1 MLNPLADLSF
11 QDSNISSS
19 ASFTPTTIGSTV
31 DHDGA
36 HQTAFAAAEDSLNRL
51 MHHPLN
57 VNLTLSPSKIY
68 GQQDIDSKHIA
79 DHQSPYI
86 KLEDFI
92 HNQQQCKNSS
102 MDYSTCSQLN
112 DAEQFCSSNT
122 AVHQQFAQPLSEQQF
137 IPYIASVELP
147 SADTTAL
154 ADGCHQLV
162 HSQAILTSIN
172 LNGHAGIDHNGHLQA
187 HSPDI
192 TMLTSPTTGITHLSH
207 AAGLSGGIHNG
218 IATVSVM
225 GQGIGAFSD
234 SPHPNLL
241 ADTGNANCMLMV
253 DPISPVHAGMTS
265 ETMTQML
272 PAIVVTT
279 GSVPFQQKMMTQA
292 RFGLKSSMPH
302 THHKLHLQPIQT
314 SFLSL
319 SDQQQ
324 QQFSP
329 ISPRS
334 THVSPLSAQYS
345 AISDV
350 PYDRAMQ
357 FMYGGPAESPIAP
370 VQMTWDMSSSLFPS
384 YSNMNSSV
392 VGTQR
397 DFGNLRTTPTPSI
410 TSTKM
415 MFPQRTLLLPQPLQ
429 QIQTGIG
436 HNPLSFQ
443 QSDEQGL
450 LARARFP
457 ELYQHIPFQ
466 HYDSFNHQR
475 SFSMPHTVAASDLLM
490 DPNSFTFPSGS
501 HESQSHIAPF
511 FQQLPLLPQQ
521 SNQSQHSSLSMTSS
535 EDTLDHRLY
544 HTPWLLNP
552 QHVPPITV
560 DPNYIG
566 TNHSNYLA
574 SATLPSSVSSFSAP
588 AFIEASLFPAD
599 SCSYVDSTSA
609 QTPVLT
615 PPDVWSGPSHLSS
628 TRLSPPVK
636 KYTRS
641 AGKRLPRIRTMS
653 AKRAT
658 KLLSPLC
665 SVSPVSKISRTHS
678 SPPLPQK
685 ETISASRPES
695 IFSDSDSDSCFNVDN
710 DPISVATAAAA
721 QLQIKSTASLERPA
735 TKSKKFTY
743 SEMTPCAN
751 ILCQETFKSQHLLQ
765 AHVRRFH
772 AEDRPYVCSICSTS
786 FHRKH
791 DLSRHARSIHG
802 KGKQFHC
809 EPCQRSY
816 ARSDAL
822 KRHILSAAHRNFLRS
837 ISTGDGAS
845 EDAIHRISSN
855 VGVGIKNKNAYSKHS
870 ES

>member
-1 MLNPLADLSF
+1 
-11 QDSNISSS
+11 
-19 ASFTPTTIGSTV
+19 
-31 DHDGA
+31 
-36 HQTAFAAAEDSLNRL
+36 
-51 MHHPLN
+51 
-57 VNLTLSPSKIY
+57 
-68 GQQDIDSKHIA
+68 
-79 DHQSPYI
+79 
-86 KLEDFI
+86 
-92 HNQQQCKNSS
+92 

-207 AAGLSGGIHNG
+207 AAGLSGGIHN
-218 IATVSVM
+218 
-225 GQGIGAFSD
+225 
-234 SPHPNLL
+234 

-279 GSVPFQQKMMTQA
+279 
-292 RFGLKSSMPH
+292 
-302 THHKLHLQPIQT
+302 
-314 SFLSL
+314 
-319 SDQQQ
+319 
-324 QQFSP
+324 
-329 ISPRS
+329 
-334 THVSPLSAQYS
+334 
-345 AISDV
+345 DV

-392 VGTQR
+392 VAY
-397 DFGNLRTTPTPSI
+397 
-410 TSTKM
+410 
-415 MFPQRTLLLPQPLQ
+415 LLLPQPLQ

-544 HTPWLLNP
+544 HTPWLLNS

-574 SATLPSSVSSFSAP
+574 SATLPSSVSSF
-588 AFIEASLFPAD
+588 L
-599 SCSYVDSTSA
+599 
-609 QTPVLT
+609 LL
-615 PPDVWSGPSHLSS
+615 HLSKP
-628 TRLSPPVK
+628 LFF
-636 KYTRS
+636 
-641 AGKRLPRIRTMS
+641 LLIRAHMWTNHVCQAS
-653 AKRAT
+653 YKAIVTA
-658 KLLSPLC
+658 LLC
-665 SVSPVSKISRTHS
+665 FPVSKISRTHS

-710 DPISVATAAAA
+710 DLISVATAAA

-751 ILCQETFKSQHLLQ
+751 ILCQETFKMST
-765 AHVRRFH
+765 FT
-772 AEDRPYVCSICSTS
+772 STCST
-786 FHRKH
+786 
-791 DLSRHARSIHG
+791 
-802 KGKQFHC
+802 
-809 EPCQRSY
+809 
-816 ARSDAL
+816 
-822 KRHILSAAHRNFLRS
+822 
-837 ISTGDGAS
+837 ISCGRQTLCM
-845 EDAIHRISSN
+845 
-855 VGVGIKNKNAYSKHS
+855 
-870 ES
+870 